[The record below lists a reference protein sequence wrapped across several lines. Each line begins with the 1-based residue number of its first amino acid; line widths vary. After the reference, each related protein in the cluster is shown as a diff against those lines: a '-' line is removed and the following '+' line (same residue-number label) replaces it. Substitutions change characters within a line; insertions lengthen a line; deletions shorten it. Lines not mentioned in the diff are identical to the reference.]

1 MKNFINLNPK
11 ISIILSIILV
21 IFPKIDLIPIP
32 GYWQGIRVEDFII
45 LFFMVYILFNLDS
58 IFSKF
63 KINKFQ
69 YKNFYYF
76 FLYLLFSN
84 IIGILSG
91 LDVKIIMI
99 IRICEYIFYLF
110 LIDSLNISKKFLV
123 NLLFIFAILNLITGI
138 LQINDIVGSFSSLGF
153 LGPEHEINSRV
164 LGLMGGSWE
173 LSIFTTLSYIFI
185 YKNDKS
191 KIKVFSM
198 FLISLF
204 LVIVSESKTQTIAF
218 VLVNFL
224 LLIQSR
230 NYIFLFSF
238 IILSLISLLFIDIP
252 ILYKIKNLNFEYLYS
267 LTYDTFI
274 NQKTHLLDDVKQ
286 MNLHLSY
293 VYRLNFWVT
302 LLEEYKTNS
311 LTLLFGT
318 GLTRVYVESLIIR
331 IIFSSGIIGVIF
343 LIYLI
348 RNLNPLYLFTF
359 LVSGL
364 TLDLF
369 ISIKIYLI
377 TLLIFKKNFYE
388 KKNSYRR

>member
-11 ISIILSIILV
+11 TSIILSIILV

-45 LFFMVYILFNLDS
+45 LFFMLYILFNLDS

-91 LDVKIIMI
+91 LDVKILMV
-99 IRICEYIFYLF
+99 IRIVEYIFYLF
-110 LIDSLNISKKFLV
+110 LIDSLKISKNFLV
-123 NLLFIFAILNLITGI
+123 NLFFIFAILNLIVGI

-185 YKNDKS
+185 FKYEKT
-191 KIKVFSM
+191 KIKILMM
-198 FLISLF
+198 FFISLF

-218 VLVNFL
+218 GLVNFL

-230 NYIFLFSF
+230 NYF
-238 IILSLISLLFIDIP
+238 LLFIFLIISITSLIFIDLP
-252 ILYKIKNLNFEYLYS
+252 ILNKIKNLNIEYLFN

-274 NQKTHLLDDVKQ
+274 NQKTHILDDVENKR
-286 MNLHLSY
+286 LHLSY
-293 VYRLNFWVT
+293 VYRLNYWVT
-302 LLEEYKTNS
+302 LLEEYKSNS
-311 LTLLFGT
+311 LTILFGT
-318 GLTRVYVESLIIR
+318 GLTRVYVESFIIR
-331 IIFSSGIIGVIF
+331 IIFSTGIIGAIF
-343 LIYLI
+343 LFYLI
-348 RNLNPLYLFTF
+348 RNLNPLYIITF
-359 LVSGL
+359 FVAGI

-369 ISIKIYLI
+369 VSVKIYLI
-377 TLLIFKKNFYE
+377 TLMILKNNFNE

>member
-1 MKNFINLNPK
+1 MKNIINLSPK
-11 ISIILSIILV
+11 TSSILLIILV
-21 IFPKIDLIPIP
+21 IFPKIDLIAIP
-32 GYWQGIRVEDFII
+32 GYWQGIRVEDFIAF
-45 LFFMVYILFNLDS
+45 FFMVYVLFNLKS
-58 IFSKF
+58 FFLNF
-63 KINKFQ
+63 KINNFQ

-76 FLYLLFSN
+76 FLYLIFSN
-84 IIGILSG
+84 IVGILSG
-91 LDVKIIMI
+91 LDVKLLMV
-99 IRICEYIFYLF
+99 IRIGEYIFYLF
-110 LIDSLNISKKFLV
+110 LIDSLKISKKFLV

-185 YKNDKS
+185 FKNEKS
-191 KIKVFSM
+191 NFKILLM
-198 FLISLF
+198 FCISSF
-204 LVIVSESKTQTIAF
+204 LVLVSESKTQTIAF
-218 VLVNFL
+218 GLVNFL

-230 NYIFLFSF
+230 NFYMLFILMIIFLVSV
-238 IILSLISLLFIDIP
+238 IFIDLP
-252 ILYKIKNLNFEYLYS
+252 ILNKIKNLNFQYIFN
-267 LTYDTFI
+267 LTYDTFV
-274 NQKTHLLDDVKQ
+274 NQKSHVLDDVQDKR
-286 MNLHLSY
+286 LHLSY

-311 LTLLFGT
+311 LTILFGT
-318 GLTRVYVESLIIR
+318 GLTRVYVESIIIR

-343 LIYLI
+343 LFYLI
-348 RNLNPLYLFTF
+348 RNLNPLYLITF

-369 ISIKIYLI
+369 VSVKIYLL
-377 TLLIFKKNFYE
+377 TLMIFKKNFNE